1 MNLTG
6 LRKELEQIK
15 GLGRITIDRII
26 SHLQTKGFHNIAI
39 GDSKW
44 NTDHLPPHKEN
55 VIVQCEVRR
64 TDGTIRYYQCMACY
78 LYDKQEEISS
88 NWEGAVYVEEED
100 CYYAP
105 AGWYEV
111 TMNSDEFMYC
121 AIGDFVTAWSEMP
134 SKYTRPLN

>member
-1 MNLTG
+1 MNLAD

-26 SHLQTKGFHNIAI
+26 NHLQTKGFHNIAI

-44 NTDHLPPHKEN
+44 IADHLPPHDEN

-64 TDGTIRYYQCMACY
+64 TDGTVSYYQCMACY
-78 LYDKQEEISS
+78 LYEKQEEADC
-88 NWEGAVYVEEED
+88 NWVGAEYCEEED

-111 TMNSDEFMYC
+111 TINGDEYRYIP
-121 AIGDFVTAWSEMP
+121 IGDFITAWCELP
-134 SKYTRPLN
+134 CQYIRPLS